1 MANAS
6 SASLM
11 IGGEPWNALGCEALF
26 ATILRPFKAHSECGE
41 GGFVFACCHNSR
53 MIVANLI
60 ESNIDTADCYL
71 NHRA

>member
-1 MANAS
+1 
-6 SASLM
+6 M
-11 IGGEPWNALGCEALF
+11 IRVSPGARGAETREALF
-26 ATILRPFKAHSECGE
+26 ERILRPFKAHSECGE
-41 GGFVFACCHNSR
+41 CGFVFACCHNCR